1 MFALTIFLHWSK
13 FIRLLRHHL
22 PRIRGRSHSPHNNRK
37 TQSNPLYV
45 HVQNTLFYSSSSA
58 ITNHHDHR
66 AAELSPAQ
74 TIAIERSKTMQ
85 SHGAQILPSPAR
97 LGLTTSHSPSL
108 SGTNVSTPIPN
119 PSPLPSNPNPKST
132 PSLSPLP
139 ASIAATSP
147 SLLPLL
153 PPLPRAQTL
162 LLHMSHLAS
171 KLFDLSSNRSAWL
184 SSYRGTFP
192 SFPPSS
198 NSPAPS
204 PSLAIPTSFKD
215 LLSQFTSL
223 QTQLFE
229 AVAEL
234 QEILDL
240 QDSQKKISREI
251 RAKDATLLSFT
262 KKICEAH
269 HVLDQLTEDYSGSL
283 DTIHSSLDL
292 QDILAYAHRISYT
305 TFAPPEHGA
314 GLAPLRGALPPAP
327 QDNEM
332 RASQLYN
339 FADLDVGVPA
349 KKLKP
354 TDTKERVPNSGTDSP
369 LMISTPQR
377 EEPVPPMP
385 FQPPHLPIAVS
396 PGWLNGLPPNFPAE
410 HPLILPPMPA
420 GWKPGDS
427 INLDGLENMFAGQVS
442 GSQPPSMPLPVSQHV
457 EPKAQG
463 TAPAPAVIH
472 VPDVQLDIGD
482 DDNSEY
488 SSDVDS
494 SEEDDED

>member
-1 MFALTIFLHWSK
+1 M
-13 FIRLLRHHL
+13 
-22 PRIRGRSHSPHNNRK
+22 
-37 TQSNPLYV
+37 
-45 HVQNTLFYSSSSA
+45 
-58 ITNHHDHR
+58 
-66 AAELSPAQ
+66 
-74 TIAIERSKTMQ
+74 MQ

-97 LGLTTSHSPSL
+97 IGLTSHSPSL
-108 SGTNVSTPIPN
+108 SGTNPSTPN
-119 PSPLPSNPNPKST
+119 PTPIPSNPNPNPKSA
-132 PSLSPLP
+132 PSTSTLST
-139 ASIAATSP
+139 AAVATSA

-171 KLFDLSSNRSAWL
+171 KLFDVSSNRSFWL
-184 SSYRGTFP
+184 SSYRGSFP

-198 NSPAPS
+198 NSPS
-204 PSLAIPTSFKD
+204 PSSNLASPTSIKE
-215 LLSQFTSL
+215 LISQFTSL

-240 QDSQKKISREI
+240 QDSKVKMSREI
-251 RAKDATLLSFT
+251 RAKDTTLLSFT

-354 TDTKERVPNSGTDSP
+354 TETKERASNTGTDSP

-377 EEPVPPMP
+377 EEPVP
-385 FQPPHLPIAVS
+385 FQLPQLPIAVS
-396 PGWLNGLPPNFPAE
+396 PGWRNGLPVNFPPE
-410 HPLILPPMPA
+410 IPLIPPPMPP
-420 GWKPGDS
+420 GWKPGDN
-427 INLDGLENMFAGQVS
+427 IILDGLENMLDRGQVT
-442 GSQPPSMPLPVSQHV
+442 GLPPPVVSLPGRQHV
-457 EPKAQG
+457 VPKVLPPEPIQ
-463 TAPAPAVIH
+463 VQH
-472 VPDVQLDIGD
+472 VQLDIDND
-482 DDNSEY
+482 D
-488 SSDVDS
+488 SSDDS
-494 SEEDDED
+494 SEVGSSDEDDEE